1 MSVKRSRCKP
11 TTPLATLLGLLAIS
25 GALYAEDAEAPEM
38 EFLEYLG
45 LWEESDADWV
55 LLSGDTETRI
65 VAEDTRSDPAPK
77 GEESAENEDES

>member
-1 MSVKRSRCKP
+1 MSVSRSQRRP
-11 TTPLATLLGLLAIS
+11 AVPLVTMLGLLAIS
-25 GALYAEDAEAPEM
+25 GALFAEDAEAPDL

-65 VAEDTRSDPAPK
+65 VAEDKRTDPAPT
-77 GEESAENEDES
+77 GEESAEKEDES